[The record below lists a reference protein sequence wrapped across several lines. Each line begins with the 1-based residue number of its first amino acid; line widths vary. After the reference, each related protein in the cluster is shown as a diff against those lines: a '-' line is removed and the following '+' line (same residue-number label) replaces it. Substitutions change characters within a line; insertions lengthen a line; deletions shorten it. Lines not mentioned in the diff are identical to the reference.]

1 MIFKR
6 ERAIKHILVVED
18 EPLVAFANEQ
28 MIKDCGY
35 EIVATVDT
43 AADALAAIESAE
55 ELDLVLADIS
65 LSDGSGVEV
74 AEAAGRRGVAVLFVT
89 GSFPGEHRH
98 LAVGCLAKPYSDKIL
113 KQAIEAVDA
122 VMRGERVKKVPD
134 GLTLFAETAA

>member
-1 MIFKR
+1 MIFRR

-18 EPLVAFANEQ
+18 EPLVAFTNEQ

-35 EIVATVDT
+35 EVVATVDT
-43 AADALAAIESAE
+43 AGDALAAIESAE

-65 LSDGSGVEV
+65 LSDGSGVDV

-98 LAVGCLAKPYSDKIL
+98 LAVGHLAKPYSDKML
-113 KQAIEAVDA
+113 KHAIEAVDA
-122 VMRGERVKKVPD
+122 LMRGERVKKVPD
-134 GLTLFAETAA
+134 GLTLFAETEA

>member
-43 AADALAAIESAE
+43 AADALTAIESAE

>member
-1 MIFKR
+1 MIFKKR
-6 ERAIKHILVVED
+6 RAIKHILVVED

-35 EIVATVDT
+35 EVVATVDT
-43 AADALAAIESAE
+43 ASDALAAIESAE
-55 ELDLVLADIS
+55 DLDLVLADIS

-89 GSFPGEHRH
+89 GSCPGEHRH
-98 LAVGCLAKPYSDKIL
+98 LAVGCLAKPYSDKVL

-122 VMRGERVKKVPD
+122 VVRGEPVKKAPD
-134 GLTLFAETAA
+134 GFTLFVETPA

>member
-1 MIFKR
+1 MIFRKK
-6 ERAIKHILVVED
+6 RAIKHILVVED

-35 EIVATVDT
+35 EVVATVDT
-43 AADALAAIESAE
+43 AADALAAIDSAE

-74 AEAAGRRGVAVLFVT
+74 AEAAARKGVAVLFVT

-98 LAVGCLAKPYSDKIL
+98 LAMGCLAKPYSDKML
-113 KQAIEAVDA
+113 KQAIDAVDA
-122 VMRGERVKKVPD
+122 ILRGDPVKNAPD
-134 GLTLFAETAA
+134 GLTLFSEAAA

>member
-1 MIFKR
+1 MIFRR

-28 MIKDCGY
+28 MIKDGGY
-35 EIVATVDT
+35 EIVGTVDN

-74 AEAAGRRGVAVLFVT
+74 AIAAGRRNVAVLFVT
-89 GSFPGEHRH
+89 GSFPGEHQH
-98 LAVGCLAKPYSDKIL
+98 LAVGHLAKPYSDKML

-122 VMRGERVKKVPD
+122 LMRGERVKKIPD
-134 GLTLFAETAA
+134 GLTLFAETEA

>member
-43 AADALAAIESAE
+43 AADALAAIEGAE

>member
-1 MIFKR
+1 MIFKKR
-6 ERAIKHILVVED
+6 RAIKHILVVED

-28 MIKDCGY
+28 MLKDSGY
-35 EIVATVDT
+35 EVVATVDT
-43 AADALAAIESAE
+43 ASDALAAIEGAE

-89 GSFPGEHRH
+89 GSCPSEHRH
-98 LAVGCLAKPYSDKIL
+98 LAVGCLAKPYSDKVL

-122 VMRGERVKKVPD
+122 VVRGEPVKKAPD
-134 GLTLFAETAA
+134 GFTLFAETPA